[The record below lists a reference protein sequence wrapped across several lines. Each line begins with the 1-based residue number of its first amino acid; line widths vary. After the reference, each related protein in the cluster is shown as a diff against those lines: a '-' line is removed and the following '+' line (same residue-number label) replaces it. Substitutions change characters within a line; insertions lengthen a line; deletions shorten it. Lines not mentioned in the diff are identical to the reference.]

1 MDYSRLRELK
11 YVLYGLL
18 IASLLAVMALGS
30 VARGS
35 RRAIDLP
42 FFSFQASEIVKVLLI
57 VVARRLRGRP
67 HAARRRQTGARP
79 RASCCWG

>member
-1 MDYSRLRELK
+1 MDYSRLREVSH
-11 YVLYGLL
+11 VLYGLL

-57 VVARRLRGRP
+57 VSLAGFAVDRTRRGVA
-67 HAARRRQTGARP
+67 TGARP
-79 RASCCWG
+79 RACCCWD